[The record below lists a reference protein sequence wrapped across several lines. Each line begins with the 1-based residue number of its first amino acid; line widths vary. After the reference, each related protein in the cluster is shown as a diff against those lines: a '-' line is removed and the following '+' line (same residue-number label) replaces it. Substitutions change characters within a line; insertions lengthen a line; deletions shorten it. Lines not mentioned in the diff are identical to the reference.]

1 MNTFPLIN
9 YHPLNWQIRYS
20 SGPIVIAIRQ
30 KLSFQSRP
38 WADWYFNHSS
48 VFLVWSSSQ
57 SQGWIFCSKFKTC
70 PRWYVKIL
78 DFGQNIH
85 PCDWDHDQTRN
96 TLQWLKY
103 QSALGLDRKRN
114 FCLIAITIVPEEYLI
129 RVQKT
134 INFQCS
140 SSSNVIIIIDVW
152 CVGSSRR
159 SKSRT
164 ESPLSALEQ
173 ISGPHSLPTSTVKC
187 AFKIWWL

>member
-1 MNTFPLIN
+1 MSKNKIDSCQDPRGLITEFQQCDLLKTN
-9 YHPLNWQIRYS
+9 KIYRHIRYS

-96 TLQWLKY
+96 ALQWLKY

-129 RVQKT
+129 WRGTTVFDLVVSTRCNNPFFIQG
-134 INFQCS
+134 
-140 SSSNVIIIIDVW
+140 
-152 CVGSSRR
+152 VGLDFLKR
-159 SKSRT
+159 SGAAQ
-164 ESPLSALEQ
+164 L
-173 ISGPHSLPTSTVKC
+173 C
-187 AFKIWWL
+187 

>member
-1 MNTFPLIN
+1 M
-9 YHPLNWQIRYS
+9 
-20 SGPIVIAIRQ
+20 IAIRQ

-85 PCDWDHDQTRN
+85 PCDWYHDQTIN

-114 FCLIAITIVPEEYLI
+114 FCLIAITIVPEEYLN
-129 RVQKT
+129 RGLKT
-134 INFQCS
+134 ADFSCLSLFFQVS
-140 SSSNVIIIIDVW
+140 RFVSFFLNQSLTRYNTSNKMYPKIKGCWSDCFFNRIIVYHYIEIYY
-152 CVGSSRR
+152 
-159 SKSRT
+159 T
-164 ESPLSALEQ
+164 Y
-173 ISGPHSLPTSTVKC
+173 
-187 AFKIWWL
+187 